1 VIFVDANFLI
11 YAYDRS
17 SPAHEPARRW
27 LNEALSGKEPI
38 GFAWPTVLAFLRITT
53 NPKIFRD
60 PFSIEEAV
68 AIVDEWLSLP
78 TIRLL
83 HTGEQHWTILRA
95 LLLETHGK
103 ANLVMDAHLA
113 ALAIEHDVVLL
124 TRDSDFE
131 RFEQLRTIN
140 PLASETQEY

>member
-1 VIFVDANFLI
+1 MIFVDANFLI

-27 LNEALSGKEPI
+27 LNEALSGKDPV

-68 AIVDEWLSLP
+68 AIVDEWFSLP
-78 TIRLL
+78 IIRLL
-83 HTGEQHWTILRA
+83 HAGETHWEILRS
-95 LLLETHGK
+95 LLLETQGK

-113 ALAIEHDVVLL
+113 ALTIEHDMILL

-131 RFEQLRTIN
+131 RFEHLRTFN
-140 PLASETQEY
+140 PLASEPQEY

>member
-1 VIFVDANFLI
+1 MIFVDANFLI

-27 LNEALSGKEPI
+27 LNEALSGDKPV
-38 GFAWPTVLAFLRITT
+38 GLAWPTVLAFLRITT
-53 NPKIFRD
+53 NPKIFQA

-83 HTGEQHWTILRA
+83 RAGERHWEILRD
-95 LLLETHGK
+95 LLLETQGK

-113 ALAIEHDVVLL
+113 ALAIEHDAVLL

-131 RFEQLRTIN
+131 RFDQLRSLN
-140 PLASETQEY
+140 PLASERQEY